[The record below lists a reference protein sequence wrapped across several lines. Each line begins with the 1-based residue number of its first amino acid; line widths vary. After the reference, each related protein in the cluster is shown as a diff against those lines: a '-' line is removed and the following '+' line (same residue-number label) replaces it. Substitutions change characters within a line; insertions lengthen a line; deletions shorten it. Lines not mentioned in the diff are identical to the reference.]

1 MGDADKKLDL
11 KMQLKLLLISC
22 IASALVIACS
32 ETVSLEGRWV
42 EPIPGMENK
51 IQGIELEKGGQ
62 ASSINMATLQYEK
75 WEQQGNKLI
84 LSGKSIGNGQSGDFT
99 DILTIEKVTDNEL
112 VLKKGNL
119 NITYHRQQ

>member
-1 MGDADKKLDL
+1 
-11 KMQLKLLLISC
+11 MQLKLLLISC

-51 IQGIELEKGGQ
+51 IQGIELAKGGQ

-75 WEQQGNKLI
+75 WDQQGNKLI